1 MHGNHFGNKNTA
13 HSMLVCM
20 CACTHGHT
28 LSRSIVKLLRTVA
41 FKVVREAS
49 GGDST
54 ILCLSLHIPMYMLSL
69 ALDHAQIYLQM
80 PSKV

>member
-28 LSRSIVKLLRTVA
+28 LSRSIVKLLCTVA
-41 FKVVREAS
+41 FKS
-49 GGDST
+49 GTRSFWWGQYN
-54 ILCLSLHIPMYMLSL
+54 SLLESSQTYV
-69 ALDHAQIYLQM
+69 HA
-80 PSKV
+80 